1 MPDVTT
7 LVIVGAAVWATLL
20 VLVWALCVAAARAD
34 GQDDRGHENAS
45 TRRPTEVADT
55 GAIRDHLQDALPL
68 LGARQL
74 SLTVEIDG
82 RAAVL
87 ASVPG
92 AVEAPEER
100 APQGAMPVRVSGH
113 VVATLVAVREPGQP
127 RFGPAEMMMLRGIAD
142 TVAQTME
149 TAISEAAGT
158 GRSSSSVPVSA
169 PSAMA

>member
-20 VLVWALCVAAARAD
+20 VLVWALCVSAARAG
-34 GQDDRGHENAS
+34 GQDDRAHES
-45 TRRPTEVADT
+45 RSPRRPTVVADT
-55 GAIRDHLQDALPL
+55 GAIRDHLQDVLPL

-87 ASVPG
+87 ASAPS
-92 AVEAPEER
+92 AIEAPDER
-100 APQGAMPVRVSGH
+100 APRGAVPVRVSGH
-113 VVATLVAVREPGQP
+113 VVASLVALRDPGQP
-127 RFGPAEMMMLRGIAD
+127 GFGAAEMMMLRGVAD

-149 TAISEAAGT
+149 TAIEEASGT
-158 GRSSSSVPVSA
+158 ERSSSSVPMGA
-169 PSAMA
+169 PSAMP